1 MDASIGL
8 RKSTASGGLEDGSQ
22 RMWLFHTVTLLTELS
37 HGNRSRPRVSLA
49 RGATLLFG
57 ETAGFTF
64 GCKWNTFSGRTW
76 S

>member
-22 RMWLFHTVTLLTELS
+22 RMWLFHTETLPTELS
-37 HGNRSRPRVSLA
+37 HGNANRPRVALA

-57 ETAGFTF
+57 
-64 GCKWNTFSGRTW
+64 
-76 S
+76 